1 MVLSEDLA
9 EPEREQRMA
18 EMMARALDPAVVGD
32 MVLHSIQE
40 DEFYIVSHPEVEP
53 MVSGRAAEVTDAFA
67 RWRKYREDH
76 GV

>member
-1 MVLSEDLA
+1 
-9 EPEREQRMA
+9 
-18 EMMARALDPAVVGD
+18 
-32 MVLHSIQE
+32 
-40 DEFYIVSHPEVEP
+40 

>member
-1 MVLSEDLA
+1 
-9 EPEREQRMA
+9 
-18 EMMARALDPAVVGD
+18 VVGD

-40 DEFYIVSHPEVEP
+40 DEFYIFSHPEVEP